1 MNLKRQFAL
10 IAAPPFSFLLF
21 SQVYGATIGW
31 NGILFPLLATVTMTL
46 ASIFLSYYFARP
58 ILAKISNLSK
68 RAKAFRQEDGSAAGN
83 GASKADIFDEISAV
97 FKRVTLER
105 QEVKEEVKNARETL
119 SNGKARLDA
128 LSRSQATIEF
138 ELDGT
143 IIDANEN
150 FLTTVGYSL
159 DEIKGQNHSMF
170 VEADYKASADY
181 KAFWDGLRR
190 GDFNTGKFR
199 RVGKGGK
206 EIWLRASYNPIL
218 DESGKPFRVVK
229 FATDITEAEGAAHES
244 LFKSSA
250 FGGSSVAMMMVD
262 RDFIV
267 TYVNESTK
275 QLLAANADAFREI
288 WPNFNAE
295 NIVGAC
301 IDMFHKNPA
310 HQRQLLSDPSRLP
323 YQTEITVGDLK
334 FALNVSG
341 VFDEKRN
348 YIGNTLEWADV
359 TADRLN
365 SGMLDALSVSQ
376 ATIEFNTDGT
386 IVSANENFLNTIGY
400 SLDEI
405 KGKNHSMF
413 VEAEYKESAEYKAF
427 WDGLRRGDFSAG
439 KFKRIGKGGKELW
452 LRASYNPILDA
463 AGKTFKVVKFATDIT
478 EAEEAAREA
487 TFKSAAFEGSSVAM
501 MMIDRDFMVTY
512 VNESTKNLLSENA
525 DVFREFWPNFN
536 ADQIV
541 GSCIDIF
548 HKNPAHQRQLL
559 SDPSRLPYQTDIAI
573 GDFRF
578 ALSVSGVFDAN
589 GDYVGNVLE
598 WSDVTADRLNAGM
611 LSALDRAQAT
621 IEFTLD
627 GKVVSANENFLSA
640 LGYSAEEIKGKHHS
654 IFVDPEFKNSPDYQA
669 FWEALKRGEFQS
681 GEYKRIGRNG
691 SDVWIQAS
699 YNPILDGSGKPFKV
713 VKFASDITDVVNQR
727 HKDEE
732 ERSETAKAQQLV
744 VDSLANGLRKLSG
757 GDLTDNIDTPFT
769 AEYEQLRKDFNGA
782 VSKLKGTMGTII
794 TTVEGIRHG
803 SGEISTAADDLSKRT
818 ENQAATLE
826 QTAAALDEITATV
839 KQTSE
844 GANEANS
851 VATDARKEAQT
862 SGEIVKETVE
872 AMGEIEKSSVQIS
885 QIIGVI
891 DDIAFQTNL
900 LALNAGVEAARAG
913 DAGRGFAV
921 VAQEVRALAQRS
933 SDAAKEIKGL
943 ITSSSQQ
950 VESGVELV
958 GRAGTALSGIV
969 ERVESVSTLVSEI
982 AASAKEQSVSLSEVN
997 TAVNKMDQVTQQ
1009 NASMVEQTTAASHS
1023 LANDSDGLMSQV
1035 AHFKIGE
1042 EKASG
1047 SGAGGSLDKK
1057 VSKKGAAKPKQSV
1070 AEQQDRAAS
1079 FASATNGSAALY
1091 VEPEGSQDEWQDF

>member
-10 IAAPPFSFLLF
+10 IAAPPIFFLLF
-21 SQVYGATIGW
+21 NPIYGVTIGW
-31 NGILFPLLATVTMTL
+31 NGILFPVLATVTMTL

-58 ILAKISNLSK
+58 ILAKISSLSK
-68 RAKAFRQEDGSAAGN
+68 RAKALRQDDKSASGADAG
-83 GASKADIFDEISAV
+83 KVDVFDEISAV
-97 FKRVTLER
+97 FKKITLER
-105 QEVKEEVKNARETL
+105 EEVKNARETL
-119 SNGKARLDA
+119 SDGKAKLDA

-138 ELDGT
+138 NLDGT
-143 IIDANEN
+143 IVDANEN
-150 FLTTVGYSL
+150 FLNTVGYSL

-170 VEADYKASADY
+170 VEADYKASAEY
-181 KAFWDGLRR
+181 KSFWDGLRR
-190 GDFNTGKFR
+190 GEFNSGKFKR
-199 RVGKGGK
+199 IGKGGK

-218 DESGKPFRVVK
+218 DESGKPFKVVK
-229 FATDITEAEGAAHES
+229 FASDITETEVAAHEA

-250 FGGSSVAMMMVD
+250 FSGSSVAMMMID
-262 RDFIV
+262 RDFMV
-267 TYVNESTK
+267 TYVNEATK
-275 QLLAANADAFREI
+275 QLLAANADAFREV
-288 WPNFNAE
+288 WPSFNAD
-295 NIVGAC
+295 NVVGAC

-323 YQTEITVGDLK
+323 YQTEISVGDIK
-334 FALNVSG
+334 FSLNVSG
-341 VFDEKRN
+341 VFDADRK
-348 YIGNTLEWADV
+348 YIGTTLEWADV

-376 ATIEFNTDGT
+376 ATIEFNLDGT
-386 IVSANENFLNTIGY
+386 IVTANENFLKTVGY

-405 KGKNHSMF
+405 KGQHHSMF
-413 VEAEYKESAEYKAF
+413 VEEDYKTSAEYKAF
-427 WDGLRRGDFSAG
+427 WDGLRNGDFNAG
-439 KFKRIGKGGKELW
+439 KFKRVGKGGKELW

-463 AGKTFKVVKFATDIT
+463 NGKAFKVVKFATDIT
-478 EAEEAAREA
+478 EAEDAAREA
-487 TFKSAAFEGSSVAM
+487 SFKSAAFSGSSVAM

-512 VNESTKNLLSENA
+512 VNDATTKLLSENA

-559 SDPSRLPYQTDIAI
+559 SDPSRLPYSTDIAI

-578 ALSVSGVFDAN
+578 ALSINGVFDAK

-611 LSALDRAQAT
+611 LAALDRAQAT

-627 GKVVSANENFLSA
+627 GKVVGANENFLGA
-640 LGYSAEEIKGKHHS
+640 LGYSAEEVKDKHHS
-654 IFVDPEFKNSPDYQA
+654 IFVDQEYKNSPDYRA

-732 ERSETAKAQQLV
+732 EGRVKAKAQQLV
-744 VDSLANGLRKLSG
+744 VDSLASGLRKLSD

-769 AEYEQLRKDFNGA
+769 AEYEQLRNDFNGA
-782 VSKLKGTMGTII
+782 VSKLKDTMGTIV

-839 KQTSE
+839 KQTAE

-862 SGEIVKETVE
+862 SGEIVNETVE

-950 VESGVELV
+950 VETGVELV
-958 GRAGTALSGIV
+958 GRAGKALGGIA

-1023 LANDSDGLMSQV
+1023 LANDSDELMSQV
-1035 AHFKIGE
+1035 AHFNIGE
-1042 EKASG
+1042 EKSSG
-1047 SGAGGSLDKK
+1047 SEAGSSRKK
-1057 VSKKGAAKPKQSV
+1057 KASKKGAKPKQSV

-1079 FASATNGSAALY
+1079 FASATNGSAALH
-1091 VEPEGSQDEWQDF
+1091 VEPEASQEDWQDF

>member
-10 IAAPPFSFLLF
+10 IAAPPILFLLLNPL
-21 SQVYGATIGW
+21 YGATIGW
-31 NGILFPLLATVTMTL
+31 NGILLPVLATVTMTL
-46 ASIFLSYYFARP
+46 TSIILSYYFARP
-58 ILAKISNLSK
+58 ILGKISNLSK
-68 RAKAFRQEDGSAAGN
+68 RARAIRQADGSASGDNAGK
-83 GASKADIFDEISAV
+83 GDIFDEISAV
-97 FKRVTLER
+97 FKKVTLER
-105 QEVKEEVKNARETL
+105 EEVKNAREAL
-119 SNGKARLDA
+119 SEGTAKLDA
-128 LSRSQATIEF
+128 LSLSQATIEF
-138 ELDGT
+138 DLDGT
-143 IIDANEN
+143 IVEANEN

-170 VEADYKASADY
+170 VEADYKASVEY
-181 KAFWDGLRR
+181 KSFWDGLRR
-190 GDFNTGKFR
+190 GDFNAGKFKR
-199 RVGKGGK
+199 IGKGGK

-218 DESGKPFRVVK
+218 DESGKPFKVVK
-229 FATDITEAEGAAHES
+229 FASDITETEEAAHEA

-250 FGGSSVAMMMVD
+250 FSGSSVAMMMID

-267 TYVNESTK
+267 TYVNEATK
-275 QLLAANADAFREI
+275 QLLAANTDAFREV
-288 WPNFNAE
+288 WPNFNAD
-295 NIVGAC
+295 NVVGAC

-323 YQTEITVGDLK
+323 YHTEITVGDIK
-334 FALNVSG
+334 FSLNVSG
-341 VFDEKRN
+341 VFDADQN
-348 YIGNTLEWADV
+348 YIGTTLEWADV
-359 TADRLN
+359 TVDRLN

-376 ATIEFNTDGT
+376 ATIEFNMDGT
-386 IVSANENFLNTIGY
+386 IVTANENFLKTIGY

-405 KGKNHSMF
+405 KGQNHSLF
-413 VEAEYKESAEYKAF
+413 VEAEYKESADYKAF
-427 WDGLRRGDFSAG
+427 WEGLRRGDFNAG

-463 AGKTFKVVKFATDIT
+463 AGKPFKVVKFATDIT

-487 TFKSAAFEGSSVAM
+487 TFKSAAFAGSSVAM
-501 MMIDRDFMVTY
+501 MMVDRDFMVTY
-512 VNESTKNLLSENA
+512 VNDATIKLLSENA
-525 DVFREFWPNFN
+525 DVFREFWPTFN
-536 ADQIV
+536 PDQIV
-541 GSCIDIF
+541 GSCIDAF

-559 SDPSRLPYQTDIAI
+559 SDPSRLPYSTDIAV

-578 ALSVSGVFDAN
+578 ALSVNGVFDAN
-589 GDYVGNVLE
+589 GEYVGNVLE

-611 LSALDRAQAT
+611 LAALDRAQAT
-621 IEFTLD
+621 TEFTLD
-627 GKVVSANENFLSA
+627 GKVVGANENFLSA
-640 LGYSAEEIKGKHHS
+640 LGYGAEEIKDKHHS
-654 IFVDPEFKNSPDYQA
+654 IFVDPEFKNSPDYGA

-681 GEYKRIGRNG
+681 GEYKRIHRNG

-713 VKFASDITDVVNQR
+713 VEFASDITDVVNQR

-732 ERSETAKAQQLV
+732 EGREKAKAQQLV
-744 VDSLANGLRKLSG
+744 VDSLANGLRKLSD
-757 GDLTDNIDTPFT
+757 GDLTDTIDTAFT
-769 AEYEQLRKDFNGA
+769 AEYEQLRHDFNDA
-782 VSKLKGTMGTII
+782 VSKLKETMGTIV

-851 VATDARKEAQT
+851 VATEARKEAQV

-950 VESGVELV
+950 VENGVELV
-958 GRAGTALSGIV
+958 GRAGTALGGIV

-1023 LANDSDGLMSQV
+1023 LANDSDELMSQV
-1035 AHFKIGE
+1035 AHFKIGDDQS
-1042 EKASG
+1042 SG
-1047 SGAGGSLDKK
+1047 SGATASRNKK
-1057 VSKKGAAKPKQSV
+1057 TGANGAKPKQTV
-1070 AEQQDRAAS
+1070 AAQQDRAAS
-1079 FASATNGSAALY
+1079 FASATNGSAALH
-1091 VEPEGSQDEWQDF
+1091 VEPEGSQEDWQDF

>member
-10 IAAPPFSFLLF
+10 IAAPPILFLLLNPL
-21 SQVYGATIGW
+21 YGATIGW
-31 NGILFPLLATVTMTL
+31 NGILLPVLATLTMTL
-46 ASIFLSYYFARP
+46 TSIFLSYYFARP
-58 ILAKISNLSK
+58 LLAKISNLSK
-68 RAKAFRQEDGSAAGN
+68 RAKAIRQADGSTSADDA
-83 GASKADIFDEISAV
+83 KTTDIFDEISAV

-105 QEVKEEVKNARETL
+105 EEVKNARETL
-119 SNGKARLDA
+119 SEGKAKLDA
-128 LSRSQATIEF
+128 IELSQATIEF
-138 ELDGT
+138 DLDGKVLV
-143 IIDANEN
+143 ANEN
-150 FLTTVGYSL
+150 FLNTIGYSL
-159 DEIKGQNHSMF
+159 DEIKGQNHSIF
-170 VEADYKASADY
+170 VEADYKASPQY

-190 GDFNTGKFR
+190 GDFNAGKFKR
-199 RVGKGGK
+199 IGKGGK

-218 DESGKPFRVVK
+218 DESGKPFKVVK
-229 FATDITEAEGAAHES
+229 FASDITETEEAAHEA

-250 FGGSSVAMMMVD
+250 FSGSSVAMMMID

-267 TYVNESTK
+267 TYVNEATK
-275 QLLAANADAFREI
+275 QLLAANADAFREV
-288 WPNFNAE
+288 WPSFNAD

-323 YQTEITVGDLK
+323 YHTEITVGDIK
-334 FALNVSG
+334 FSLNVSG
-341 VFDEKRN
+341 VFDADQN
-348 YIGNTLEWADV
+348 YIGTTLEWADV
-359 TADRLN
+359 TVERLN

-376 ATIEFNTDGT
+376 ATIEFNMDGT
-386 IVSANENFLNTIGY
+386 IVTANENFLNTVGY

-405 KGKNHSMF
+405 KGQNHSMF
-413 VEAEYKESAEYKAF
+413 VDAEYKKSADYKAL

-439 KFKRIGKGGKELW
+439 KFKRVGKGDKELW

-463 AGKTFKVVKFATDIT
+463 AGKPFKVVKFATDIT

-487 TFKSAAFEGSSVAM
+487 TFKSAAFAGSSVAM

-512 VNESTKNLLSENA
+512 VNDATTKLLSENA

-536 ADQIV
+536 ADQII

-578 ALSVSGVFDAN
+578 SLSVNGVFDAN
-589 GDYVGNVLE
+589 SDYVGNVLE

-611 LSALDRAQAT
+611 LAALDRAQAT
-621 IEFTLD
+621 IEFSLD
-627 GKVVSANENFLSA
+627 GKVAGANENFLSA
-640 LGYSAEEIKGKHHS
+640 LGYSAEEIKDKHHS
-654 IFVDPEFKNSPDYQA
+654 IFVDQEYKNSPDYRA

-681 GEYKRIGRNG
+681 GEYKRIHRNG

-732 ERSETAKAQQLV
+732 ERREKAKAQQLV
-744 VDSLANGLRKLSG
+744 VDSLANGLRKLSD

-769 AEYEQLRKDFNGA
+769 AEYEQLRNDFNGA
-782 VSKLKGTMGTII
+782 VSKLKDTMGTIV

-839 KQTSE
+839 KQTAE

-851 VATDARKEAQT
+851 VATDTRKEAQT

-950 VESGVELV
+950 VETGVELV
-958 GRAGTALSGIV
+958 GRAGTALGGIV

-1023 LANDSDGLMSQV
+1023 LANDSDELMSQV
-1035 AHFKIGE
+1035 AHFKIGDD
-1042 EKASG
+1042 KSSG
-1047 SGAGGSLDKK
+1047 SGAPASRNKK
-1057 VSKKGAAKPKQSV
+1057 PGANGAKSNQTV
-1070 AEQQDRAAS
+1070 AAQQDRAAS

-1091 VEPEGSQDEWQDF
+1091 VEPEGSQEDWQDF

>member
-10 IAAPPFSFLLF
+10 IAAPPILFLLLNPL
-21 SQVYGATIGW
+21 YGATIGW
-31 NGILFPLLATVTMTL
+31 NGILLPVLATLTMTL
-46 ASIFLSYYFARP
+46 TSIVLSYYFARP
-58 ILAKISNLSK
+58 LLAKISNLSK
-68 RAKAFRQEDGSAAGN
+68 RAKAIRQADGSTSGDDAKN
-83 GASKADIFDEISAV
+83 TDIFDEISAV

-105 QEVKEEVKNARETL
+105 EEVKNARETL
-119 SNGKARLDA
+119 SEAKAKLDA
-128 LSRSQATIEF
+128 IELSQATIELD
-138 ELDGT
+138 LDGT
-143 IIDANEN
+143 ILGANEN
-150 FLTTVGYSL
+150 FLNTIGYSL

-170 VEADYKASADY
+170 VDAEYKSSPDY

-190 GDFNTGKFR
+190 GDFNAGKFKR
-199 RVGKGGK
+199 IGKGGK

-218 DESGKPFRVVK
+218 DESGKPYKVVK
-229 FATDITEAEGAAHES
+229 FASDISDTEEAAHEA

-267 TYVNESTK
+267 TYVNEATK
-275 QLLAANADAFREI
+275 QLLAANTDAFREV
-288 WPNFNAE
+288 WPSFNAD
-295 NIVGAC
+295 NILGAC

-334 FALNVSG
+334 FSLNVSG
-341 VFDEKRN
+341 VFDADRN

-359 TADRLN
+359 TVDRLN
-365 SGMLDALSVSQ
+365 SGMLDALSRSQ
-376 ATIEFNTDGT
+376 ATVEYNLDGA
-386 IVSANENFLNTIGY
+386 IVSANENFLKTMGY
-400 SLDEI
+400 TLDALKGQPHSLLVDA
-405 KGKNHSMF
+405 K
-413 VEAEYKESAEYKAF
+413 YKESSEYKAF
-427 WDGLRRGDFSAG
+427 WEALRRGEYQAG
-439 KFKRIGKGGKELW
+439 TYKRIGEGGKEIW
-452 LRASYNPILDA
+452 IQASYNPILDA
-463 AGKTFKVVKFATDIT
+463 SGKPFKIVEFSSDVT
-478 EAEEAAREA
+478 ETENAAREA

-501 MMIDRDFMVTY
+501 MMVDRDFMVTY
-512 VNESTKNLLSENA
+512 VNESTTKLLSENA
-525 DVFREFWPNFN
+525 DVFSEFWPNFN
-536 ADQIV
+536 AAQIV

-559 SDPSRLPYQTDIAI
+559 SDPSRLPFQTDIAI

-578 ALSVSGVFDAN
+578 ALNVSGVFDAN

-611 LSALDRAQAT
+611 LAALDRAQAT
-621 IEFTLD
+621 TEFSLD
-627 GKVVSANENFLSA
+627 GKVVDANENFLNVM
-640 LGYSAEEIKGKHHS
+640 GYSLDDIKGKHHS
-654 IFVDPEFKNSPDYQA
+654 IFVDQELKNSPDYGV

-681 GEYKRIGRNG
+681 GEYKRTGRNG

-713 VKFASDITDVVNQR
+713 VEFASDITDVVNQR

-732 ERSETAKAQQLV
+732 ERRETAKAQQLV
-744 VDSLANGLRKLSG
+744 VDSLANGLRKLSD
-757 GDLTDNIDTPFT
+757 GDLTDTIETAFT
-769 AEYEQLRKDFNGA
+769 AEYEQLRHDFNNA
-782 VSKLKGTMGTII
+782 VSKLKETMGTIV

-851 VATDARKEAQT
+851 VASEARKEAQT

-950 VESGVELV
+950 VETGVELV
-958 GRAGTALSGIV
+958 GRAGTALAGIA

-1023 LANDSDGLMSQV
+1023 LANDSDELMSQV
-1035 AHFKIGE
+1035 AHFKIGDH
-1042 EKASG
+1042 KS
-1047 SGAGGSLDKK
+1047 GGSDAAP
-1057 VSKKGAAKPKQSV
+1057 SRNKKGAKPKQSV

-1079 FASATNGSAALY
+1079 FASATNGSAALH
-1091 VEPEGSQDEWQDF
+1091 VEPEVSQEDWQDF

>member
-10 IAAPPFSFLLF
+10 IAAPPISFLLF
-21 SQVYGATIGW
+21 SPIYGATIGW
-31 NGILFPLLATVTMTL
+31 NGILFPVLATVTMTL
-46 ASIFLSYYFARP
+46 ASIFLSYFFARP

-68 RAKAFRQEDGSAAGN
+68 RAQAIRQSDQSASAG
-83 GASKADIFDEISAV
+83 GANKADIFDEISAV
-97 FKRVTLER
+97 FKSVTLER
-105 QEVKEEVKNARETL
+105 EEVKNAREML
-119 SNGKARLDA
+119 SDGKAKLDA
-128 LSRSQATIEF
+128 IERSQATIEF
-138 ELDGT
+138 DLDGT
-143 IIDANEN
+143 IVDANEN
-150 FLTTVGYSL
+150 FLTTVGYAL
-159 DEIKGQNHSMF
+159 NEIKGQNHSMF

-181 KAFWDGLRR
+181 RSFWDGLRR
-190 GDFNTGKFR
+190 GEFNAGKFKR
-199 RVGKGGK
+199 IGKGGK

-218 DESGKPFRVVK
+218 DESGKPVKIVK
-229 FATDITEAEGAAHES
+229 FASDITETEGAAHEA

-267 TYVNESTK
+267 TYVNEATK
-275 QLLAANADAFREI
+275 QLLAANTDTFREV
-288 WPNFNAE
+288 WPTFNAD
-295 NIVGAC
+295 NVVGAC

-323 YQTEITVGDLK
+323 YQTEITVGEVK
-334 FALNVSG
+334 FSLNVSG
-341 VFDEKRN
+341 VFDADRN
-348 YIGNTLEWADV
+348 YIGATLEWADV

-376 ATIEFNTDGT
+376 ATIEFNLDGT
-386 IVSANENFLNTIGY
+386 IVGANENFLKTVGY

-405 KGKNHSMF
+405 KGQNHSMF
-413 VEAEYKESAEYKAF
+413 VETEYKTSADYKAL

-439 KFKRIGKGGKELW
+439 KFKRIGKGGNEIW

-463 AGKTFKVVKFATDIT
+463 AGKPFKVVKFASDIT

-487 TFKSAAFEGSSVAM
+487 TFKSAAFAGSSVAM

-512 VNESTKNLLSENA
+512 VNESTKKLLSENA

-536 ADQIV
+536 AEQII

-578 ALSVSGVFDAN
+578 ALSVGGVFDAN

-611 LSALDRAQAT
+611 LAALDRAQAT

-627 GKVVSANENFLSA
+627 GNVVEANENFLGA

-654 IFVDPEFKNSPDYQA
+654 IFVDPEQKNSPDYRA
-669 FWEALKRGEFQS
+669 FWEALKRGEYQS

-727 HKDEE
+727 NKDAE
-732 ERSETAKAQQLV
+732 ERREKAKAQQLV
-744 VDSLANGLRKLSG
+744 VDSLANGLRKLSD
-757 GDLTDNIDTPFT
+757 GDLTDNIGTPFT
-769 AEYEQLRKDFNGA
+769 AEYEQLRSDFNEA
-782 VSKLKGTMGTII
+782 ISKLQNTMGSIV

-839 KQTSE
+839 KQTAE
-844 GANEANS
+844 GAIEANS
-851 VATDARKEAQT
+851 VATDARKEAQE

-958 GRAGTALSGIV
+958 GRAGSALSGIV

-1023 LANDSDGLMSQV
+1023 LANDSDELMNQV
-1035 AHFKIGE
+1035 AHFNIGDA
-1042 EKASG
+1042 KANG
-1047 SGAGGSLDKK
+1047 TGATPSRDKK
-1057 VSKKGAAKPKQSV
+1057 AKKNGAKPKQTV
-1070 AEQQDRAAS
+1070 AEQQGRAAS
-1079 FASATNGSAALY
+1079 FASATNGSAALH
-1091 VEPEGSQDEWQDF
+1091 VEPEASQEDWQDF